1 MSRSPF
7 VRSLR
12 PGQVRADETED
23 IKQELELYLQLRTE
37 ELVRDGMDPREAR
50 RLAEQRFGDTERIEA
65 DLRRQARRRS
75 ARRGRTMTM
84 GGLRQDLAFAVR
96 TFQRSPGFS
105 LVAVLTL
112 ALALGGNTAIYS
124 VVDAALLQAMPFED
138 HEQLVYLNGYH
149 LVDGEISI
157 RGASFPE
164 FRDWNERSELVSP
177 MAAVGSFSLAVTGG
191 SEAERV
197 SAEAVTAE
205 YFAVLRAEPSRG
217 RTFLAQ
223 EHAEP
228 DAYPIVIISHAFWER
243 RFALDPQAVGSDLV
257 LNDRP
262 LTIVGVMPEGFG
274 GTALNTD
281 VWIPEA
287 MISLVSGVGVL
298 DERGSR
304 FLSVIGRLA
313 DGTDISAAQT
323 ELDVIAAD
331 LQGLFPEQHEDRY
344 SQIQPF
350 REAYLGATGRLL
362 WVLMGA
368 GIVLLLIAAANVA
381 NLLLVRSHGRT
392 REIALR
398 RALGAG
404 GARVASQLLTESV
417 VLAAVG
423 GAFGLVLAWMGLRFL
438 APMIPQGVLP
448 GYIEPRLSASAFVFS
463 IAVLTLVGVV
473 TGLVPAV
480 ASARPG
486 IAATL
491 REGARSAV
499 GGNLRRLR
507 AQHVFVVA
515 QVALALVLMVGAG
528 LLTRSFRAELAVDT
542 GSELE
547 RVAAMRMQLPRSR
560 YDSQEAITSFVAELE
575 RRVAEVPGVQ
585 TASISSDLPFRG
597 GSSGAYIFRQ
607 DAAEDRIRFHSHS
620 VTPGY
625 FETLGVTL
633 LEGRLLNDTDVGD
646 GIGSAVIT
654 AAMVRRV
661 FPGQNAVGQT
671 MYLRSGA
678 EVPVEIVGVIEDLRY
693 RDLTTSLMAEGN
705 SPDVFFSYW
714 QLPTRTVEVA
724 VTAAS
729 PSTIGA
735 AIRQVVADLDPDLP
749 VFQVQP
755 LMTSYEAQTATPRF
769 AAFLMGLFSTL
780 AVVLACVGIYGVL
793 AFAVGQRSREI
804 AIRRAIGATAPSI
817 ARSVIGDGLKLTV
830 IGLFLGGIG
839 AAAGSRVLESFL
851 FGVETTDPLTFVSV
865 GGGMLVVAM
874 MAAVVPAVRAMRR
887 DPADALNAD

>member
-1 MSRSPF
+1 MSRTPF
-7 VRSLR
+7 LRSLR

-23 IKQELELYLQLRTE
+23 IKQEIELYLDLRTD
-37 ELVRDGMDPREAR
+37 ELVHGGMDPKEAR
-50 RLAEQRFGDTERIEA
+50 RLAERRFGDMTRIEA
-65 DLRRQARRRS
+65 EMRREAGRQRAH
-75 ARRGRTMTM
+75 RGRTMTM
-84 GGLRQDLAFAVR
+84 GGLRQDLAFALR
-96 TFQRSPGFS
+96 TFRRSPGFT

-112 ALALGGNTAIYS
+112 GLALGGNTAIYS

-138 HEQLVYLNGYH
+138 HEELVYLNGYH

-177 MAAVGSFSLAVTGG
+177 MAAVGNFSAAVTGG

-197 SAEAVTAE
+197 AAEAVTAE
-205 YFAVLRAEPSRG
+205 YFEVLRAQPSRG
-217 RTFLAQ
+217 RTFLTE
-223 EHAEP
+223 EHVEP
-228 DAYPIVIISHAFWER
+228 DAFPVVVISHAFWQR
-243 RFALDPQAVGSDLV
+243 RFGLEPQAVGTDLL

-287 MISLVSGVGVL
+287 MISLVSGVGIL
-298 DERGSR
+298 DARGSR

-313 DGTDISAAQT
+313 DGADISTAQA

-331 LQGLFPEQHEDRY
+331 LQNMFPEQHEERY

-350 REAYLGATGRLL
+350 REAYLGVTARLL

-398 RALGAG
+398 RALGAEG
-404 GARVASQLLTESV
+404 RRIAFQLLTESV
-417 VLAAVG
+417 VLAGVG
-423 GAFGLVLAWMGLRFL
+423 GAFGLVLAWVGLRFL

-448 GYIEPRLSASAFVFS
+448 GYVEPQLSVGAFTFS
-463 IAVLTLVGVV
+463 IVVLAFVGVV

-486 IAATL
+486 IATTL

-515 QVALALVLMVGAG
+515 QVALALILMVGAG

-542 GSELE
+542 GSEIE
-547 RVAAMRMQLPRSR
+547 QVAAMRMQLPRSR
-560 YDSQEAITSFVAELE
+560 YDSQESIINFVAELE

-585 TASISSDLPFRG
+585 AASISSDLPFRG

-607 DAAEDRIRFHSHS
+607 DAPEDRIRFHMHS

-633 LEGRLLNDTDVGD
+633 LEGRFLDATDVGD
-646 GIGSAVIT
+646 GIGAAVIT

-661 FPGQNAVGQT
+661 FPDENPIGQT

-678 EVPVEIVGVIEDLRY
+678 RTPLEIVGVIEDLRY
-693 RDLTTSLMAEGN
+693 RDLRTSLMAEGN

-714 QLPTRTVEVA
+714 QLPTRTIEVS
-724 VTAAS
+724 VTASS
-729 PSTIGA
+729 PSAIGVSL
-735 AIRQVVADLDPDLP
+735 RQVVADLDPDLP

-769 AAFLMGLFSTL
+769 AAFLMGIFSTL

-830 IGLFLGGIG
+830 IGLFMGGIA
-839 AAAGSRVLESFL
+839 AAAGARVLESFL
-851 FGVETTDPLTFVSV
+851 FSVDTTDPVTFVSV
-865 GGGMLVVAM
+865 GGGMLLVAM
-874 MAAVVPAVRAMRR
+874 VAAVVPAVRAMRR
-887 DPADALNAD
+887 DPAEALNTD

>member
-1 MSRSPF
+1 
-7 VRSLR
+7 
-12 PGQVRADETED
+12 
-23 IKQELELYLQLRTE
+23 
-37 ELVRDGMDPREAR
+37 
-50 RLAEQRFGDTERIEA
+50 
-65 DLRRQARRRS
+65 
-75 ARRGRTMTM
+75 
-84 GGLRQDLAFAVR
+84 
-96 TFQRSPGFS
+96 
-105 LVAVLTL
+105 
-112 ALALGGNTAIYS
+112 
-124 VVDAALLQAMPFED
+124 
-138 HEQLVYLNGYH
+138 
-149 LVDGEISI
+149 
-157 RGASFPE
+157 
-164 FRDWNERSELVSP
+164 
-177 MAAVGSFSLAVTGG
+177 
-191 SEAERV
+191 
-197 SAEAVTAE
+197 
-205 YFAVLRAEPSRG
+205 
-217 RTFLAQ
+217 
-223 EHAEP
+223 
-228 DAYPIVIISHAFWER
+228 
-243 RFALDPQAVGSDLV
+243 
-257 LNDRP
+257 
-262 LTIVGVMPEGFG
+262 MPEGFG

-287 MISLVSGVGVL
+287 MISLVSGVGIL
-298 DERGSR
+298 DARGSR

-313 DGTDISAAQT
+313 DGADISTAQA

-331 LQGLFPEQHEDRY
+331 LQNMFPEQHEERY

-350 REAYLGATGRLL
+350 REAYLGVTARLL

-398 RALGAG
+398 RALGAEG
-404 GARVASQLLTESV
+404 RRIAFQLLTESV
-417 VLAAVG
+417 VLAGVG
-423 GAFGLVLAWMGLRFL
+423 GAFGLVLAWVGLRFL

-448 GYIEPRLSASAFVFS
+448 GYVEPQLSVGAFTFS
-463 IAVLTLVGVV
+463 IVVLAFVGVV

-486 IAATL
+486 IATTL

-515 QVALALVLMVGAG
+515 QVALALILMVGAG

-542 GSELE
+542 GSEIE
-547 RVAAMRMQLPRSR
+547 QVAAMRMQLPRSR
-560 YDSQEAITSFVAELE
+560 YDSQESIINFVAELE

-585 TASISSDLPFRG
+585 AASISSDLPFRG

-607 DAAEDRIRFHSHS
+607 DAPEDRIRFHMHS

-633 LEGRLLNDTDVGD
+633 LEGRFLDATDVGD
-646 GIGSAVIT
+646 GIGAAVIT

-661 FPGQNAVGQT
+661 FPDENPIGQT

-678 EVPVEIVGVIEDLRY
+678 RTPLEIVGVIEDLRY
-693 RDLTTSLMAEGN
+693 RDLRTSLMAEGN

-714 QLPTRTVEVA
+714 QLPTRTIEVS
-724 VTAAS
+724 VTASS
-729 PSTIGA
+729 PSAIGVSL
-735 AIRQVVADLDPDLP
+735 RQVVADLDPDLP

-769 AAFLMGLFSTL
+769 AAFLMGIFSTL

-830 IGLFLGGIG
+830 IGLFMGGIA
-839 AAAGSRVLESFL
+839 AAAGARVLESFL
-851 FGVETTDPLTFVSV
+851 FSVDTTDPVTFVSV
-865 GGGMLVVAM
+865 GGGMLLVAM
-874 MAAVVPAVRAMRR
+874 VAAVVPAVRAMRR
-887 DPADALNAD
+887 DPAEALNTD

>member
-1 MSRSPF
+1 MSRRPF
-7 VRSLR
+7 LRSLR
-12 PGQVRADETED
+12 PGQLRADATED
-23 IKQELELYLQLRTE
+23 IKQEIELYLELRTE
-37 ELVRDGMDPREAR
+37 EFVQEGMDPQEAR
-50 RLAEQRFGDTERIEA
+50 RLAERRFGDMTRIEA
-65 DLRRQARRRS
+65 EMRREAGRQRAH
-75 ARRGRTMTM
+75 RGRTMTM
-84 GGLRQDLAFAVR
+84 GGLRQDLAFALR
-96 TFQRSPGFS
+96 TFRRSPGFT

-138 HEQLVYLNGYH
+138 HDELVYLNGYH

-197 SAEAVTAE
+197 AAEAVTAE
-205 YFAVLRAEPSRG
+205 YFQVLRDEPSRG
-217 RTFLAQ
+217 RTFLPE
-223 EHAEP
+223 EHVKP
-228 DAYPIVIISHAFWER
+228 DAFPVVVISHAFWQR
-243 RFALDPQAVGSDLV
+243 RLGLDPQAVGTDLV

-298 DERGSR
+298 DARGSR

-313 DGTDISAAQT
+313 DGADISTAQT

-331 LQGLFPEQHEDRY
+331 LRGMFPEQHEQRY

-350 REAYLGATGRLL
+350 REAYLGVTGRLL

-398 RALGAG
+398 RALGAEG
-404 GARVASQLLTESV
+404 RRVAFQLLTESV
-417 VLAAVG
+417 VLAGVG
-423 GAFGLVLAWMGLRFL
+423 GAFGLVLGWVGLRFL

-448 GYIEPRLSASAFVFS
+448 GYVEPQLSVSAFVFS
-463 IAVLTLVGVV
+463 IVVLTLVGVA

-515 QVALALVLMVGAG
+515 QVALALILMVGAG

-542 GSELE
+542 GSEIE

-560 YDSQEAITSFVAELE
+560 YDSQESIINFVAELE

-607 DAAEDRIRFHSHS
+607 DAPEDRIRFHMHS

-633 LEGRLLNDTDVGD
+633 LDGRFLDDTDVGD
-646 GIGSAVIT
+646 GIGAAVIT

-661 FPGQNAVGQT
+661 FPDENPIGQT

-678 EVPVEIVGVIEDLRY
+678 RTPLEIVGVIEDLRY
-693 RDLTTSLMAEGN
+693 RDLRTSLMAEGN

-714 QLPTRTVEVA
+714 QLPTRTIEVS
-724 VTAAS
+724 VTASS
-729 PSTIGA
+729 PSAIGVSL
-735 AIRQVVADLDPDLP
+735 RQVVADLDPDLP

-769 AAFLMGLFSTL
+769 AAFLMGIFSTL

-830 IGLFLGGIG
+830 IGLFMGGIA
-839 AAAGSRVLESFL
+839 AAAGARVLESFL
-851 FGVETTDPLTFVSV
+851 FSVDTTDPVTFVTV
-865 GGGMLVVAM
+865 GGGMLLVAM
-874 MAAVVPAVRAMRR
+874 VAAVVPAVRAMRR
-887 DPADALNAD
+887 DPAEALNTD